1 MAETGVNQVARA
13 AGVSIAT
20 VSRVINQP
28 ELVAP
33 STRDRVTEAM
43 ERLNYHVNTAASSL
57 RRGHAKTISLVVA
70 SMSQPWY
77 VKLVRA
83 LRQEIS
89 IRGYA
94 TMIYDLEH
102 NSQTLVKYLDTVQH
116 QGVSGIILAT
126 GDFVDS
132 PEVVAAITKA
142 HQTTPIVVIGQH
154 IEDAP
159 WPTIQF
165 NDVKGS
171 YEATKVLLDQSPG
184 PVAFLGR
191 LKNSYLAGERLKGYR
206 LAIEDQYEPTTMAEI
221 WDISDFDYAA
231 GHREVTKALRSGSVP
246 RAILCVNDE
255 LALGALRA
263 VADYGLRT
271 PEDVRVMGYGNT
283 DFLEYV
289 LPSLSSVD
297 GSAVSAAS
305 VGLTALWARLEG
317 KSTQPL
323 TILERKIVLR
333 ESTGHH
339 HLVQSHNH

>member
-1 MAETGVNQVARA
+1 MAGTGVNQVARA

-33 STRDRVTEAM
+33 STRDRVNEAM

-57 RRGHAKTISLVVA
+57 RRGHAKAISLVVA

-89 IRGYA
+89 VRGYA

-102 NSQTLVKYLDTVQH
+102 NSQTLVKYLDTVQY

-126 GDFVDS
+126 GDFLDS
-132 PEVVAAITKA
+132 PEVVSAITKA
-142 HQTTPIVVIGQH
+142 HQTTPLVVIGQH
-154 IEDAP
+154 IGDAP

-165 NDVKGS
+165 NDVRAS
-171 YEATKVLLDQSPG
+171 YEATKMLLDQSPG

-191 LKNSYLAGERLKGYR
+191 LKNSYLAGERLKGYE
-206 LAIEDQYEPTTMAEI
+206 LAIEERHGTTIAAEV
-221 WDISDFDYAA
+221 WDISHFDYAA
-231 GHREVTKALRSGSVP
+231 GHREVTNALRRGPFP

-263 VADYGLRT
+263 IADCGFRT

-305 VGLTALWARLEG
+305 VALEALWASLEG
-317 KSTQPL
+317 KPTQPL
-323 TILERKIVLR
+323 TILERRIVLR

-339 HLVQSHNH
+339 HVAWRHNS